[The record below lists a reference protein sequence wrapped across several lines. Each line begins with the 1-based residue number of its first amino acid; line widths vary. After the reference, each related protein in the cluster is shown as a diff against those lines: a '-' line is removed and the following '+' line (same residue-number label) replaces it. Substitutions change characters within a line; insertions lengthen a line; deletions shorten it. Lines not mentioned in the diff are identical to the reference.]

1 MMLLNDDNETET
13 EQPLSDDMTKK
24 LTVSSKF
31 QQLRYISR
39 LHLQLGA
46 VLSQVNKHEEALE
59 HGKLAVLYC

>member
-31 QQLRYISR
+31 
-39 LHLQLGA
+39 
-46 VLSQVNKHEEALE
+46 
-59 HGKLAVLYC
+59 

>member
-31 QQLRYISR
+31 QQLRYLSR